1 MKLFRLIGR
10 LFRRRRPMS
19 RPVRQIEIDAFGVRH
34 RVPSHGRDDLRL
46 LANAI
51 RRAP

>member
-1 MKLFRLIGR
+1 MRRLIAWLR
-10 LFRRRRPMS
+10 APRRKRRS
-19 RPVRQIEIDAFGVRH
+19 RYIEIDAFGVRH